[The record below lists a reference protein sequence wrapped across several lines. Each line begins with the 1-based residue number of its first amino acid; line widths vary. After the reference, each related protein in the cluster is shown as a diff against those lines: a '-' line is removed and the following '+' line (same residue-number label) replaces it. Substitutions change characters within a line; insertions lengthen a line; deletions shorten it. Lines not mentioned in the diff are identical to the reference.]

1 MLPTTRSH
9 PGRQRLCRV
18 RGHLRKEGQQRWR
31 RSLRD
36 VDLAD
41 LRRAFHSV
49 SMQMTYAFSD
59 RKSVRS
65 IDPRG
70 ISRVMIDPQP
80 GIPTDVPPA
89 TCCVHTRRRRALIM
103 SSRCEH
109 QSHLTRHLRTPSTAT
124 PHAPSL
130 VDRVS
135 NGRFK
140 VHHDDDLLSR
150 PDAGDDGIPD
160 SGRNWPQL
168 ADRVLGG
175 HQLKGDHPRQ

>member
-1 MLPTTRSH
+1 
-9 PGRQRLCRV
+9 
-18 RGHLRKEGQQRWR
+18 LRKEGQQRWR

-70 ISRVMIDPQP
+70 IGRVMIDPQP

-135 NGRFK
+135 NGRFE

-150 PDAGDDGIPD
+150 QMLAMMTFLILVV
-160 SGRNWPQL
+160 SGPQL
-168 ADRVLGG
+168 AVRVLDGC
-175 HQLKGDHPRQ
+175 QLKRDHPQQ